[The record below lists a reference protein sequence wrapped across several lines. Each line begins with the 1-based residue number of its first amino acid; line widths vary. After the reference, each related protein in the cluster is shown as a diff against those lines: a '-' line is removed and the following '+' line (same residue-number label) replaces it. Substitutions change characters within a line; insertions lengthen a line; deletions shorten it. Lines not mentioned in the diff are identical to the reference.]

1 MRRLLYLCAA
11 VVILPAAARA
21 DDWPQWMG
29 TGRDGIW
36 RETGILETFPAGG
49 PKVKWRAPIQGGFAG
64 PAVAAGRVFV
74 TDFVSASKWD
84 GTRFDKSHD
93 RASFRGKERVLCLQ
107 SADGKPLWT
116 HEYDCPYTIAYP
128 VGPRCTPTV
137 DGDRVYT
144 LGAMGDLLCLD
155 VATGKV
161 LWSVD
166 FKKAYGAKTPLWG
179 FAGHPLVDGEKVI
192 CLVGGSGS
200 VVVAFDKRTGKERWK
215 ALSAREPGYSPA
227 EVIEAGGTRQLI
239 VWHAEAVNSLDP
251 ESGKLWWSV
260 PLEPDEGLSIM
271 APQKSGDLLFVAG
284 YEQKGVL
291 LKLAADKPAAE
302 VVWRGTKNTAVYP
315 ANSTPLI
322 DGGYVYGVS
331 WESQLRCVKLDNGER
346 VWETMAATL
355 GKKRGRFGTAFLVKN
370 GDRYFL
376 FNEAGYLIIAR
387 LSPKGYDEVS
397 RAKLLEPK
405 TGMSGGRDVVWSHPA
420 FAERCVF
427 ARNDKEIVCVS
438 LAGEK

>member
-1 MRRLLYLCAA
+1 
-11 VVILPAAARA
+11 
-21 DDWPQWMG
+21 
-29 TGRDGIW
+29 
-36 RETGILETFPAGG
+36 
-49 PKVKWRAPIQGGFAG
+49 
-64 PAVAAGRVFV
+64 
-74 TDFVSASKWD
+74 
-84 GTRFDKSHD
+84 
-93 RASFRGKERVLCLQ
+93 
-107 SADGKPLWT
+107 
-116 HEYDCPYTIAYP
+116 
-128 VGPRCTPTV
+128 
-137 DGDRVYT
+137 
-144 LGAMGDLLCLD
+144 
-155 VATGKV
+155 
-161 LWSVD
+161 
-166 FKKAYGAKTPLWG
+166 
-179 FAGHPLVDGEKVI
+179 
-192 CLVGGSGS
+192 
-200 VVVAFDKRTGKERWK
+200 
-215 ALSAREPGYSPA
+215 
-227 EVIEAGGTRQLI
+227 
-239 VWHAEAVNSLDP
+239 
-251 ESGKLWWSV
+251 
-260 PLEPDEGLSIM
+260 
-271 APQKSGDLLFVAG
+271 LLFVAG
-284 YEQKGVL
+284 YEQKGAL
-291 LKLAADKPAAE
+291 LRLAADKPAAE

-397 RAKLLEPK
+397 RAKLLEPA

>member
-1 MRRLLYLCAA
+1 
-11 VVILPAAARA
+11 
-21 DDWPQWMG
+21 
-29 TGRDGIW
+29 
-36 RETGILETFPAGG
+36 
-49 PKVKWRAPIQGGFAG
+49 
-64 PAVAAGRVFV
+64 
-74 TDFVSASKWD
+74 
-84 GTRFDKSHD
+84 
-93 RASFRGKERVLCLQ
+93 
-107 SADGKPLWT
+107 
-116 HEYDCPYTIAYP
+116 
-128 VGPRCTPTV
+128 V

-155 VATGKV
+155 VVTGKV

-166 FKKAYGAKTPLWG
+166 FKKAYGAKTPQWG

-215 ALSAREPGYSPA
+215 ALSAKEPGYSSA

-271 APQKSGDLLFVAG
+271 EPQKSGDLLFAAG
-284 YEQKGVL
+284 YEKKGAL

-302 VVWRGTKNTAVYP
+302 VVWRGTKDTAVYP
-315 ANSTPLI
+315 VNSTPLI
-322 DGGYVYGVS
+322 DGGYVYGVCS
-331 WESQLRCVKLDNGER
+331 ESQLRCVKLDNGER

-355 GKKRGRFGTAFLVKN
+355 GKKRGLFGTAFLVKN

-397 RAKLLEPK
+397 RAKLLEP
-405 TGMSGGRDVVWSHPA
+405 TGLAGGRDVVWSHPA

-438 LAGEK
+438 LAAEK